1 MVWLTKQWLFPY
13 GSSWP
18 YPLCECFI
26 RIYLKCVLT
35 FCHSQ
40 IGPLQI
46 IHVSI
51 SKSLHYLSHFINE
64 YIHSVNI
71 WSVCAFSKVWAYAKQ
86 MNLHWMN
93 QGKSVCIFQ
102 MFNFSIL
109 LLPATFA
116 TSLLPFEHTRANR
129 STQSFFVVFFS
140 YSDSFFFATSFYLL
154 SFIFFQS
161 KQNGKQKTAARFVV
175 GASRCKHEKCAHFNE
190 FYYYFECI
198 FCYLM
203 FKIWL
208 KILIEIRT

>member
-1 MVWLTKQWLFPY
+1 MNT
-13 GSSWP
+13 
-18 YPLCECFI
+18 FI
-26 RIYLKCVLT
+26 RSIFEVFVHFRKCERMRSKWTEWIKEKVY
-35 FCHSQ
+35 
-40 IGPLQI
+40 
-46 IHVSI
+46 VSFKC
-51 SKSLHYLSHFINE
+51 S
-64 YIHSVNI
+64 
-71 WSVCAFSKVWAYAKQ
+71 
-86 MNLHWMN
+86 
-93 QGKSVCIFQ
+93 IFQ
-102 MFNFSIL
+102 SFFCQRS
-109 LLPATFA
+109 TFA

-175 GASRCKHEKCAHFNE
+175 GAFRCKHEKCAHFNE